1 MDNRPIGIFDSGI
14 GGLTVVNALSKI
26 LPNESICYV
35 GDTARVPYGN
45 KSKESIIKFSK
56 EITQWLLKQDCK
68 IIIIAC
74 NTASSLALSYLK
86 SNLSIPIIGVIDPG
100 VDWALLNTKN
110 KKIGVIGTR
119 ATINSNIYNIKLK
132 NKDKKVSVFS
142 KACPLFVPLVE
153 EGFISGEVPLLLS
166 NYYLCELKNTG
177 IDTLILGCTHYPL
190 LNKMISRVLGSS
202 IKLVDSSLATSDL
215 VKKKLDGNN
224 IISNKKDSEINCF
237 VTDDPENFKLV
248 VNRFYKLNINSI
260 NQINVF

>member
-1 MDNRPIGIFDSGI
+1 MDNRPIGVFDSGV

-45 KSKESIIKFSK
+45 KSKNSIIKFSK

-74 NTASSLALSYLK
+74 NTASSLALSYLE

-119 ATINSNIYNIKLK
+119 ATINSNVYNIKLK
-132 NKDKKVSVFS
+132 NKDREISVFS

-153 EGFISGEVPLLLS
+153 EGFISGEIPLLLS
-166 NYYLCELKNTG
+166 NYYLSELKKTG

-190 LNKMISRVLGSS
+190 LNKMIGRVLDSS
-202 IKLVDSSLATSDL
+202 IKLIDSSLATSDL
-215 VKKKLDGNN
+215 VKKKLEVNN
-224 IISNKKDSEINCF
+224 LISNNKDGEINCF
-237 VTDDPENFKLV
+237 VTDDAKNFQFVLE
-248 VNRFYKLNINSI
+248 RFYNLNINSI

>member
-224 IISNKKDSEINCF
+224 IISNNKDSEINCF